1 MEKTQRKRLFY
12 KGEEYSYYALE
23 SISMEEKVDIHS
35 LPYTIRILLESLL
48 RKEDGVDVTKNHIME
63 LLHYQAASPKV
74 KGKFLLN
81 LVVLFCKILQ
91 VFLLW

>member
-48 RKEDGVDVTKNHIME
+48 RKEDGVDVTKKSHNGV
-63 LLHYQAASPKV
+63 ASLS
-74 KGKFLLN
+74 GCLS
-81 LVVLFCKILQ
+81 
-91 VFLLW
+91 

>member
-1 MEKTQRKRLFY
+1 MEKSHIKRLVH
-12 KGEEYSYYALE
+12 KGKNIHIMHWIRFQWKEKWIFIHFLYYSYFIRE
-23 SISMEEKVDIHS
+23 SFKKRRWRECYKS
-35 LPYTIRILLESLL
+35 
-48 RKEDGVDVTKNHIME
+48 HITE
-63 LLHYQAASPKV
+63 LLHYQAASP